1 MIMYSKEI
9 HNQNYFDEND
19 IERSGISKTPNVK
32 LVGTFWYQTD
42 RTCGSRD
49 HSNQRS
55 HVTSR
60 CELMLS

>member
-32 LVGTFWYQTD
+32 LSGHILV
-42 RTCGSRD
+42 
-49 HSNQRS
+49 SNRQNLR
-55 HVTSR
+55 
-60 CELMLS
+60 